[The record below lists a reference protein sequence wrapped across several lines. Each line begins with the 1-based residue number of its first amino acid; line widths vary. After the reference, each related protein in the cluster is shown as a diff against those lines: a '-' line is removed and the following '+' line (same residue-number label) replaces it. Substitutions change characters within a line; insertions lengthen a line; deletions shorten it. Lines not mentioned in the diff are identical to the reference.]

1 MLSLSD
7 LWVQLAYFGLT
18 SPLVFHARTYLRRLE
33 DRLCRQANAE
43 LRKLSR
49 LVDQGPSSVI
59 VTDRD
64 ANIEY
69 VNRRF
74 SFLTGYAAD
83 EVIGRNP
90 RLLKSGR
97 TPGSAYE
104 GMWRQLT
111 AGLDWQGVLCNR
123 TRSGELIYL
132 DSHIMPILDEQ
143 GTVTH
148 YAAIQYD
155 VTQKLQAEMKAL
167 ETERRLNDIV
177 EHSTNLFYVH
187 TSDHCLTYVSP
198 QTRDILHCEPEE
210 ALRNWKDF
218 LTDNPSNLRGIE
230 LSQKAIDTG
239 ERQPPYELELRTK
252 SGTTVWV
259 EVRESPILENGKT
272 AAIVGSLTDISA
284 RKAAEEALR
293 LSERKYRELFEES
306 RDAVFMSTPSGRFLD
321 INRAGVGLLG
331 YANKEEV
338 LALDIGAHLYADGE
352 ERHRLLGMLDTQDFV
367 RDFKST
373 LRRKDGRL
381 IRVLETTTAVRNAA
395 GTVECYRGILRDI
408 TDQER
413 LEEELRQSQKM
424 EAVGRLAGGIAHDF
438 NNLLTAIL
446 GYGRLLEKDI
456 HDPYQ
461 SEHVQEVIK
470 AAEGAAS
477 LTRQLLAFSRK
488 QIMAMEILDL
498 NEVVLGMYK
507 MLRRLIGEDIK
518 LDQELSTE
526 PTWVEADRGQIEQVI
541 LNLVINAQDAVSTGG
556 RILVQT
562 RLESQP
568 PEGVK
573 PSSTNGSWVVLSVQD
588 TGVGMDAE
596 TLSHIFE
603 PFFTTKK
610 EGKGTG
616 LGLSTVYG
624 VIKQS
629 GGEIRVTSTPNA
641 GTTFDIFLPGV
652 RPAAETRGNKTV
664 DLPSS
669 HQKATVLVV
678 EDDSTVRNLVQT
690 VLLAAGHRVLVARG
704 PQEAMEMVHERT
716 EGIDLLL
723 TDVVMPTMDGL
734 SMARTI
740 QHASPTVKVL
750 FMSGYANHGIVHEG
764 QLEHNLEF
772 IQKPFTPGELVLRIQ
787 QVLGS

>member
-1 MLSLSD
+1 MLD
-7 LWVQLAYFGLT
+7 LKGVCVCMASYLAII
-18 SPLVFHARTYLRRLE
+18 PLIFRPRVFLRRLS
-33 DRLCRQANAE
+33 DRLLRKDNPE
-43 LRKLSR
+43 LRKLQR
-49 LVDQGPSSVI
+49 LVEQSPSLI
-59 VTDRD
+59 IITDKD
-64 ANIEY
+64 GNIEF

-74 SFLTGYAAD
+74 SQLTGYALE
-83 EVIGRNP
+83 EVVGRNP
-90 RLLKSGR
+90 RLLKSGL
-97 TPGSAYE
+97 TPDDVYAA
-104 GMWRQLT
+104 MWRQLSSGQEWRGT
-111 AGLDWQGVLCNR
+111 LSNR
-123 TRSGELIYL
+123 TKSGDLIYV
-132 DSHIMPILDEQ
+132 DAHMMPILDEERN
-143 GTVTH
+143 TTH

-155 VTQKLQAEMKAL
+155 ITQKLRMEDKAR
-167 ETERRLNDIV
+167 ETEQRLKHFI

-187 TSDHCLTYVSP
+187 THDHRLTYLSP
-198 QTRDILHCEPEE
+198 QTRNILHCEPEE

-218 LTDNPSNLRGIE
+218 LTDHPANVRGIE
-230 LSQKAIDTG
+230 STQKAIDTG

-259 EVRESPILENGKT
+259 EVHESPVVEGGKT
-272 AAIVGSLTDISA
+272 VAIVGSLADISA
-284 RKAAEEALR
+284 RKVAEEALQ

-306 RDAVFMSTPSGRFLD
+306 RDVVFMSTPSGRFLD
-321 INRAGVGLLG
+321 INRAGVDLLG

-338 LALDIGAHLYADGE
+338 LALDIGGQVYADPE
-352 ERHRLLGMLDTQDFV
+352 ERQRLLRLLDEQDFV

-373 LRRKDGRL
+373 LRRRDGTL
-381 IRVLETTTAVRNAA
+381 IRVLETTTAVRDASGA
-395 GTVECYRGILRDI
+395 VKFYRGILRDI
-408 TDQER
+408 TEQER
-413 LEEELRQSQKM
+413 LEGELRQSQKM
-424 EAVGRLAGGIAHDF
+424 EAIGRLAGGIAHDF

-456 HDPYQ
+456 LNPSL

-488 QIMAMEILDL
+488 QIMSMEVLDL
-498 NEVVLGMYK
+498 NEVVRGIHK
-507 MLRRLIGEDIK
+507 MLRRLIGEDIR
-518 LDQELSTE
+518 LDKELSTE

-573 PSSTNGSWVVLSVQD
+573 PSSTNGPWVVLSVQD

-629 GGEIRVTSTPNA
+629 EGEIRVTSSPNE
-641 GTTFDIFLPGV
+641 GTIFDIFLPSV
-652 RPAAETRGNKTV
+652 RPADETRGNKTV
-664 DLPSS
+664 DLPDS

-690 VLLAAGHRVLVARG
+690 VLLAEGHRVLVARG
-704 PQEAMEMVHERT
+704 PEEAMDIVHEHN
-716 EGIDLLL
+716 EVIDLLL
-723 TDVVMPTMDGL
+723 TDVVMPTMDGH

-740 QHASPTVKVL
+740 QHVSPAVKVL

-764 QLEHNLEF
+764 QLEHNVEF
-772 IQKPFTPGELVLRIQ
+772 IQKPFTPDELVMRIQ
-787 QVLGS
+787 QVLCS

>member
-1 MLSLSD
+1 MASY
-7 LWVQLAYFGLT
+7 LAII
-18 SPLVFHARTYLRRLE
+18 PLIFRPRVFLRRLS
-33 DRLCRQANAE
+33 DRLLRKDNPE
-43 LRKLSR
+43 LRKLQR
-49 LVDQGPSSVI
+49 LVEQSPSLI
-59 VTDRD
+59 IITDKD
-64 ANIEY
+64 GNIEF

-74 SFLTGYAAD
+74 SQLTGYALE
-83 EVIGRNP
+83 EVVGRNP
-90 RLLKSGR
+90 RLLKSGL
-97 TPGSAYE
+97 TPDDVYAA
-104 GMWRQLT
+104 MWRQLSSGQEWRGT
-111 AGLDWQGVLCNR
+111 LSNR
-123 TRSGELIYL
+123 TKSGDLIYV
-132 DSHIMPILDEQ
+132 DAHMMPILDEERN
-143 GTVTH
+143 TTH

-155 VTQKLQAEMKAL
+155 ITQKLRMEDKAR
-167 ETERRLNDIV
+167 ETEQRLKHFI

-187 TSDHCLTYVSP
+187 THDHRLTYLSP
-198 QTRDILHCEPEE
+198 QTRNILHCEPEE

-218 LTDNPSNLRGIE
+218 LTDHPANVRGIE
-230 LSQKAIDTG
+230 STQKAIDTG

-259 EVRESPILENGKT
+259 EVHESPVVEGGKT
-272 AAIVGSLTDISA
+272 VAIVGSLADISA
-284 RKAAEEALR
+284 RKVAEEALQ

-306 RDAVFMSTPSGRFLD
+306 RDVVFMSTPSGRFLD
-321 INRAGVGLLG
+321 INRAGVDLLG

-338 LALDIGAHLYADGE
+338 LALDIGGQVYADPE
-352 ERHRLLGMLDTQDFV
+352 ERQRLLRLLDEQDFV

-373 LRRKDGRL
+373 LRRRDGTL
-381 IRVLETTTAVRNAA
+381 IRVLETTTAVRDASGA
-395 GTVECYRGILRDI
+395 VKFYRGILRDI
-408 TDQER
+408 TEQER
-413 LEEELRQSQKM
+413 LEGELRQSQKM
-424 EAVGRLAGGIAHDF
+424 EAIGRLAGGIAHDF

-456 HDPYQ
+456 LNPSL

-488 QIMAMEILDL
+488 QIMSMEVLDL
-498 NEVVLGMYK
+498 NEVVRGIHK
-507 MLRRLIGEDIK
+507 MLRRLIGEDIR
-518 LDQELSTE
+518 LDKELSTE

-573 PSSTNGSWVVLSVQD
+573 PSSTNGPWVVLSVQD

-629 GGEIRVTSTPNA
+629 EGEIRVTSSPNE
-641 GTTFDIFLPGV
+641 GTIFDIFLPSV
-652 RPAAETRGNKTV
+652 RPADETRGNKTV
-664 DLPSS
+664 DLPDS

-690 VLLAAGHRVLVARG
+690 VLLAEGHRVLVARG
-704 PQEAMEMVHERT
+704 PEEAMDIVHEHN
-716 EGIDLLL
+716 EVIDLLL
-723 TDVVMPTMDGL
+723 TDVVMPTMDGH

-740 QHASPTVKVL
+740 QHVSPAVKVL

-764 QLEHNLEF
+764 QLEHNVEF
-772 IQKPFTPGELVLRIQ
+772 IQKPFTPDELVMRIQ
-787 QVLGS
+787 QVLCS